1 MSIWRP
7 STTGL
12 LIGGLVVV
20 ILAAAIAFMV
30 SNFQPTTEVKL
41 GSGVFKVRLAQND
54 TARELGLSETTSLK
68 PTDGLLMV
76 FDSDNTWGVWMKDMK
91 VSIDIIWLDSTKT
104 VVYTVK
110 NATPELSTTK
120 MFKSKDPAR
129 YVLELPAG
137 SVQQFGIKSGD
148 KAEFSLAGENN

>member
-148 KAEFSLAGENN
+148 KAEFTIAGENN